1 MLRPSLKS
9 GQKYLAA
16 LRQLA
21 LTASG
26 GRVAMI
32 EALRLMQHIVP
43 NDNISIFWKDKYAN
57 IIDHHNE
64 MDIPLSIA
72 LDYLENFTRPTM
84 QNGERNI
91 YHPTIVQAHSFDVRV
106 TYNNNSPIY
115 NHKQFVNSE
124 FYNRILRP
132 IDLGR
137 AVEMQLLHAD
147 ITSLASI
154 TIARSFQSADYTAAE
169 IDLLVQAQPWLEH
182 LARKDDLAV
191 PDTQSIGNGES
202 ASLLIDARGKVLSSS
217 AFALSL
223 LHQAADTP
231 LADKP
236 LRQTAQ
242 GDASILLRRLSSSV
256 ANALSSLFALP
267 PSLVINNRWGRFQ
280 LHAYV
285 LSAFETGAPIQIS
298 LHIEKQVPLSLSL
311 FRLPRFLELTPR
323 EREVGLF
330 MLAGL
335 ERNEIARELGVK
347 QSTVVYFT
355 RQLYRRLDINQQSEL
370 LPSLMR
376 A

>member
-1 MLRPSLKS
+1 M
-9 GQKYLAA
+9 
-16 LRQLA
+16 
-21 LTASG
+21 
-26 GRVAMI
+26 
-32 EALRLMQHIVP
+32 
-43 NDNISIFWKDKYAN
+43 
-57 IIDHHNE
+57 
-64 MDIPLSIA
+64 PLPVA
-72 LDYLENFTRPTM
+72 LDFLENFT
-84 QNGERNI
+84 
-91 YHPTIVQAHSFDVRV
+91 HPTVQNDERDIYPTLVQALSLDMRV
-106 TYNNNSPIY
+106 TYLNNSDIF
-115 NHKQFVNSE
+115 NHQHFIKSE

-132 IDLGR
+132 LDLGR
-137 AVEMQLLHAD
+137 AIEVQLKHAD
-147 ITSLASI
+147 ITSLATLSFG
-154 TIARSFQSADYTAAE
+154 RSFQSADFNAAE
-169 IDLLVQAQPWLEH
+169 VDLLVQAQPWLEH

-202 ASLLIDARGKVLSSS
+202 ASLLIDAKGRVLSSS

-285 LSAFETGAPIQIS
+285 LSAFDTGAPMQIS

-311 FRLPRFLELTPR
+311 FRLPRFLELSPR

-335 ERNEIARELGVK
+335 DRNDIARELGVK

-370 LPSLMR
+370 LPALMQD
-376 A
+376 AVAT